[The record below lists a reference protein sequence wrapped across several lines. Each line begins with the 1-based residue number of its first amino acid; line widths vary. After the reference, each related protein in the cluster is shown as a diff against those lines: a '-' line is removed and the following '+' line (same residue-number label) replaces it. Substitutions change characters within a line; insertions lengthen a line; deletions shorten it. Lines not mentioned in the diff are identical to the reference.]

1 MRFNTV
7 LTFVIITRGSK
18 TNRATV
24 KRVKNGEKVRN
35 VGAIPCPRC
44 SSPACLINKSILYKY
59 NLGQWV
65 INGQGTPLLG
75 QQC

>member
-1 MRFNTV
+1 MK
-7 LTFVIITRGSK
+7 IIT
-18 TNRATV
+18 V
-24 KRVKNGEKVRN
+24 ERVKNGAKVRL
-35 VGAIPCPRC
+35 VGAIPCPWR
-44 SSPACLINKSILYKY
+44 SSPVCLINKSILYKY